1 MHTRAE
7 RLFCFDSISFVF
19 KGMYQCGPMSLAAI
33 KSGNCEMLY
42 DGPFVFAEVNADKVH
57 WARDG
62 GQWFV
67 LSLDKSS

>member
-1 MHTRAE
+1 
-7 RLFCFDSISFVF
+7 
-19 KGMYQCGPMSLAAI
+19 MYQCGPMSLAAI